1 VSNIYAI
8 GDVVRGPML
17 AHKASEEGVMAAECI
32 AGLKGHVNYAL
43 IPNVIYTWPEVAWV
57 GKTEAALKDEGRNI
71 KTAQFPFMASGRA
84 KAMESTEGMVKLLAD
99 AQSDEILGA
108 HIFGPNA
115 SELIA
120 ELVLAMEY
128 RATAEDI
135 ALTMHAHPTLAEAI
149 HEAAL
154 GLNDRMIHM

>member
-1 VSNIYAI
+1 
-8 GDVVRGPML
+8 
-17 AHKASEEGVMAAECI
+17 
-32 AGLKGHVNYAL
+32 
-43 IPNVIYTWPEVAWV
+43 
-57 GKTEAALKDEGRNI
+57 
-71 KTAQFPFMASGRA
+71 MASGRA
-84 KAMESTEGMVKLLAD
+84 KAMESTEGMVKLIAD